1 MANVGELQPQGARD
15 VGEFAAALRQLKER
29 SGLTYRQLEERAAEH
44 GGVLARSTLADVL
57 SGKTTPRPE
66 LVAEFVRA
74 CGDAERVQEWLEALE
89 RAVSGAAGRDE
100 GGDTGGNEGGEEG
113 HDGGGGAD
121 GAGPPDRRIG
131 PAPGRRRLR
140 ALLVGLAVLSAVAVT
155 IWVLGFSGEPGG
167 SKGKLDRT
175 ALPQGP
181 VQIRPVLAD
190 GLCLTDG
197 HAEGYEPLVAV
208 QRPCEDVAPQQTE
221 LVPAADDTFRV
232 QWYHPDHGK
241 GCLNSVTVGTG
252 AALLEPWED
261 CGKTSRFRIEPA
273 DSGRSDQYVLRLVG
287 DGCVGMSGSG
297 TVAGVPAV
305 TQPCDASG
313 KQIFSIL
320 PA

>member
-1 MANVGELQPQGARD
+1 MAN

-66 LVAEFVRA
+66 LVAEFVRT

-89 RAVSGAAGRDE
+89 RAVSGAASRDQ
-100 GGDTGGNEGGEEG
+100 GGDEG

-121 GAGPPDRRIG
+121 GAGPPGQRTG
-131 PAPGRRRLR
+131 PTPGRRRLR
-140 ALLVGLAVLSAVAVT
+140 ALLVGLAVLSAVPVT
-155 IWVLGFSGEPGG
+155 IWVLGFSGAPGG
-167 SKGKLDRT
+167 SKGKPDRT

-181 VQIRPVLAD
+181 VQIRPVLAH

-232 QWYHPDHGK
+232 QWYHPDHGT
-241 GCLNSVTVGTG
+241 GCLNSVNVGTG
-252 AALLEPWED
+252 AALLEPWDD
-261 CGKTSRFRIEPA
+261 CGKTSRFRIAPTG
-273 DSGRSDQYVLRLVG
+273 SGRSDQYVLRLVG

-305 TQPCDASG
+305 TQPCDGSG
-313 KQIFSIL
+313 KQIFSIS

>member
-1 MANVGELQPQGARD
+1 MANVGELQPQGPRD

-57 SGKTTPRPE
+57 GGKTTPRPE

-89 RAVSGAAGRDE
+89 RTVSGAAGRDE
-100 GGDTGGNEGGEEG
+100 G
-113 HDGGGGAD
+113 HDGDGGAD
-121 GAGPPDRRIG
+121 GAGPPGRRTG
-131 PAPGRRRLR
+131 LRPGRRRLH
-140 ALLVGLAVLSAVAVT
+140 ALLAGLAVLSLVAVA
-155 IWVLGFSGEPGG
+155 IWVLGFFGEPGG
-167 SKGKLDRT
+167 SREKSNRT

-252 AALLEPWED
+252 AALLEPWDD
-261 CGKTSRFRIEPA
+261 CGKTSRFRIEPT

-287 DGCVGMSGSG
+287 DGCVGISGSG

-305 TQPCDASG
+305 TQPCDGSG
-313 KQIFSIL
+313 KQIFSIS

>member
-1 MANVGELQPQGARD
+1 MANVGELQPQGVRD
-15 VGEFAAALRQLKER
+15 VGQFAAALRQLKER

-57 SGKTTPRPE
+57 GGKTTPRPE

-89 RAVSGAAGRDE
+89 GAVSGAAGRDE
-100 GGDTGGNEGGEEG
+100 GHG
-113 HDGGGGAD
+113 GGGGAD
-121 GAGPPDRRIG
+121 GAGPPGRRTG
-131 PAPGRRRLR
+131 PAPGRRRLP
-140 ALLVGLAVLSAVAVT
+140 ALPGVLAVLSAVAVT
-155 IWVLGFSGEPGG
+155 IWVFGFSGEPGG
-167 SKGKLDRT
+167 SKAQSDRT

-197 HAEGYEPLVAV
+197 HAEGYESLVAV

-221 LVPAADDTFRV
+221 LVAAADDTFRV
-232 QWYHPDHGK
+232 QWYHPDHGE
-241 GCLNSVTVGTG
+241 GCLASVTVGTG

-261 CGKTSRFRIEPA
+261 CGKTSRFRIEPT

-287 DGCVGMSGSG
+287 NGCVGMSGSG

-305 TQPCDASG
+305 TQPCDGSG
-313 KQIFSIL
+313 KQIFSIV

>member
-29 SGLTYRQLEERAAEH
+29 SGLTYRQLEEQAAEH

-57 SGKTTPRPE
+57 GGKTTPRPE

-89 RAVSGAAGRDE
+89 RTVSGAAGRD
-100 GGDTGGNEGGEEG
+100 GGHG
-113 HDGGGGAD
+113 GGGGAD
-121 GAGPPDRRIG
+121 GAGPPGRRTG
-131 PAPGRRRLR
+131 PAPGRSRLR
-140 ALLVGLAVLSAVAVT
+140 ALLAGLAVMSVVAVS

-167 SKGKLDRT
+167 SKGKSDRT
-175 ALPQGP
+175 ALPRGP

-241 GCLNSVTVGTG
+241 GCLNSVAVGTG
-252 AALLEPWED
+252 AALLEPWDD
-261 CGKTSRFRIEPA
+261 CGKTSRFRIEST
-273 DSGRSDQYVLRLVG
+273 DSGRSDQYVFRLVG
-287 DGCVGMSGSG
+287 GGCVGMSGSG
-297 TVAGVPAV
+297 TVAGIPAV
-305 TQPCDASG
+305 TQPCDGSR
-313 KQIFSIL
+313 KQFFSIS